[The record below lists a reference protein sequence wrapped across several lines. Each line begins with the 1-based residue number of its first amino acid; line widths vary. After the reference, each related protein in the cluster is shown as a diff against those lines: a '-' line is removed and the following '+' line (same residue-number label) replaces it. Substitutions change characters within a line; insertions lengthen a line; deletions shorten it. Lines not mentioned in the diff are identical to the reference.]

1 MIRRNE
7 QIFST
12 FAMWAGRAGRHMLTT
27 GAMCLCLDN
36 SNYQPKSNGEDRSQQ
51 LD

>member
-12 FAMWAGRAGRHMLTT
+12 FAMWAGRDQRHMLAI

-36 SNYQPKSNGEDRSQQ
+36 SNYQPKPNGLDRSQQ